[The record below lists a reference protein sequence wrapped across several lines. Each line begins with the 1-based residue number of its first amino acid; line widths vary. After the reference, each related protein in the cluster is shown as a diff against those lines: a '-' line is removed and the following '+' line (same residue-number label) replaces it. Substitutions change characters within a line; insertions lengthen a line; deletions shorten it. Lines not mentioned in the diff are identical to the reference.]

1 MTTGKGIPSPDFPAA
16 AGSFQLRTL
25 GTLGLYAPDGNLRLG
40 PGLPLALLTYL
51 KAMPG
56 QSARREHLADT
67 FWATSDASHS
77 RQALRQTLTR
87 LRTVLGPEAF
97 DDQHSEL
104 NLRAPLAAD
113 FLQFVEAIEARQLD
127 QALALY
133 AGEFFPEYGS
143 PGSADFEQWVD
154 VERER
159 LRRLFLRI
167 AEAAGRDALDR
178 GASRE
183 AVLLGRRMQWEVPAS
198 QAGTRLLL
206 EALLATGN
214 QDLARAEADLA
225 LGKLREAGRDPE
237 AATIRVIQSLDDP
250 ARIPR
255 EDPSPKGDL
264 LAALVGREREF
275 RSLIDAWHQARHG
288 PAIQVCITGAAG
300 LGKTRLLK
308 DFCLRLKTLG
318 ARFLAARALPG
329 ERHLDFALAGDL
341 VGSLAAMPGAKA
353 ISEQSAA
360 VLVAMNPVLSGTY
373 PQPPAP
379 ESDNAIHRRALA
391 VLELVRAVADEAPL
405 ALLIDDLHWADE
417 ASLQVLSFLA
427 GRLGGLRVMLVTAS
441 RPSDHALDPAL
452 CGLRL
457 HLAPLPPADIQDL
470 IESLAAFPAGATWG
484 PRVAEILHRTTA
496 GSPLLVLET
505 LRLSIEEGDLVR
517 SNGVW
522 ETAEPEKLLRR
533 LAQSNVL
540 ALRLA
545 TLPPEAGH
553 LLLCLAVAGVPLTDE
568 EVAVVGGDR
577 ERLGLLEQAGSCHH
591 SRAGWESTHD
601 ELSDAALRRATPEES
616 ARAHLAIGRLFGERA
631 TGLLGF
637 RRAATHLLLGEG
649 HEDLDVLV
657 RRWIAATRRT
667 GDQRGARTLVTDLL
681 GDLTPASVTR
691 RLVRRV
697 PLSLRWGRQRMAG
710 AAIMLLLA
718 VSAAAFVNAGR
729 TPEAP
734 PDAVLVVSSRLS
746 DSSASVALVQVPVHR
761 REWSGVDTIHP
772 NPGRQMGILN
782 PGKTTIWGI
791 TPIGDGGRLV
801 YSENR
806 PDSGGIDLTLRE
818 SDGTVRRLT
827 HTRGDDIDPSPS
839 PDGRFLV
846 FSTGRWRGPA
856 SQDLAVLDLE
866 TSTVRRLTHGP
877 GRDTS
882 PRWSPDGTRVAF
894 FRYHPEEDVSHLCWT
909 TVDALTTRCSVTTVS
924 RDGRVHAWRGALH
937 IIFDE
942 ARDGSYHLAM
952 MRLWPEEDQVPLDST
967 ATGRFVVSPDGHWAL
982 KLSGTR
988 APGEEQYF
996 FPLDAPSQRTIFLNP
1011 PADNPSP
1018 FWLPSPSAHQALDR
1032 LRVTSGSAPLSV
1044 GVPHRVRVDALQNT
1058 GEGLDLDPRVER
1070 WMSSDTTV
1078 VSIIS
1083 NGWVM
1088 PRRPGHAWLH
1098 VSAGGWRVD
1107 SIPLTVEEGT
1117 RENLYT
1123 EDWADTTLTG
1133 WETFGTPRPRVVS
1146 RADGSGAFLNNG
1158 DETFES
1164 GAVSVIGF
1172 DASAGLGLEAEVST
1186 PVTAPIWQQLKLS
1199 LGSGSRPTD
1208 NFILGDLRCG
1218 ITYPAGE
1225 GKRLLD
1231 SAEVSAG
1238 GKDGIETSRKRFRPP
1253 GSYTVQI
1260 QIFPDGTCGLAI
1272 DGTPVWRSADPVID
1286 PRETFQVVIVGHSVG
1301 TQILVGRLVMWRGMK
1316 AETDWAALQ
1325 PVFSP

>member
-1 MTTGKGIPSPDFPAA
+1 MTTSTGISSPDSPAA
-16 AGSFQLRTL
+16 PGSFHLRTL
-25 GTLGLYAPDGNLRLG
+25 GTVGLYAPDGSLRLG

-87 LRTVLGPEAF
+87 LRVVLGPEAF

-104 NLRAPLAAD
+104 HLRVPLAAD
-113 FLQFVEAIEARQLD
+113 FLQFVDAVETREFDR
-127 QALALY
+127 ALSLY
-133 AGEFFPEYGS
+133 EGEFFPEYGS

-159 LRRLFLRI
+159 FRRLFLRI

-237 AATIRVIQSLDDP
+237 AATIRVIQSLDNP

-255 EDPSPKGDL
+255 EDPSPEGDL

-275 RSLIDAWHQARHG
+275 RSLIDAWNQARQG
-288 PAIQVCITGAAG
+288 PAIEVCITGAAG

-329 ERHLDFALAGDL
+329 ERGLDFALVGDL
-341 VGSLAAMPGAKA
+341 VGALAEMPGAKGV
-353 ISEQSAA
+353 SHQSAA
-360 VLVAMNPVLSGTY
+360 VLVGINPALSATY
-373 PQPPAP
+373 PQQPAP
-379 ESDNAIHRRALA
+379 ASDNAIHRRALA
-391 VLELVRAVADEAPL
+391 VLDLVRAVADEAPL

-427 GRLGGLRVMLVTAS
+427 GRLGGVRVMLVTAS

-470 IESLAAFPAGATWG
+470 IESLATFPPGATWG
-484 PRVAEILHRTTA
+484 PRVAEILQQTTA

-505 LRLSIEEGDLVR
+505 LRLSIEEGDLLR
-517 SNGVW
+517 TDGVW
-522 ETAEPEKLLRR
+522 ETAEPEKMLRR
-533 LAQSNVL
+533 LAQSDVL

-545 TLPPEAGH
+545 SLPKEARH

-568 EVAVVGGDR
+568 EVAAVGGDK
-577 ERLGLLEQAGSCHH
+577 EPLGLLEQAGSCHH

-601 ELSDAALRRATPEES
+601 ELSAAALRLATPEES
-616 ARAHLAIGRLFGERA
+616 AQAHLTIGRLFGERA

-637 RRAATHLLLGEG
+637 RRAAAHLLQGGG
-649 HEDLDVLV
+649 HQDLELLV
-657 RRWIAATRRT
+657 RRWIAAARRT

-681 GDLTPASVTR
+681 GDLTPASEVR
-691 RLVRRV
+691 RFTRRV
-697 PLSLRWGRQRMAG
+697 PLSLRWGRQRVAVTAAMAVLAG
-710 AAIMLLLA
+710 SVAALA
-718 VSAAAFVNAGR
+718 NAGR

-734 PDAVLVVSSRLS
+734 PDAVLVVPSRPSGSNSSLIL
-746 DSSASVALVQVPVHR
+746 AQISVRR
-761 REWSGVDTIHP
+761 REWSGVDTIRP
-772 NPGRQMGILN
+772 NR
-782 PGKTTIWGI
+782 TTRATTLTSKRGDWPL
-791 TPIGDGGRLV
+791 TPIGSEGRLV
-801 YSENR
+801 YPESW
-806 PDSGGIDLTLRE
+806 PDSGGVDLTLRE
-818 SDGTVRRLT
+818 SDGTLRRLT
-827 HTRGDDIDPSPS
+827 HARGDDIDPSPS
-839 PDGRFLV
+839 PDGRYLV

-856 SQDLAVLDLE
+856 SQDLAILDLE
-866 TSTVRRLTHGP
+866 SSTVRRLTHGP

-882 PRWSPDGTRVAF
+882 PQWSPDGTRVAF
-894 FRYHPEEDVSHLCWT
+894 LRYHPEEDASHLCWT
-909 TVDALTTRCSVTTVS
+909 TVDAVTTRCGPTAVS
-924 RDGRVHAWRGALH
+924 PDGRVHAWSGPLH

-942 ARDGSYHLAM
+942 ASDGFYRLAI

-967 ATGRFVVSPDGHWAL
+967 ATGRFVVSPDGRWAL
-982 KLSGTR
+982 TLPGTR

-996 FPLDAPSQRTIFLNP
+996 FPLDAPSQRTIFLSP
-1011 PADNPSP
+1011 SADSPSP
-1018 FWLPSPSAHQALDR
+1018 FWLPSPSLHQAVDR

-1044 GVPHRVRVDALQNT
+1044 GVPHRVRVEALQST
-1058 GEGLDLDPRVER
+1058 GEVLGLDPRVQR
-1070 WMSSDTTV
+1070 WSSSDTTV
-1078 VSIIS
+1078 VSILS

-1088 PRRPGHAWLH
+1088 PKRIGHAWLH
-1098 VSAGGWRVD
+1098 VLAGGWRED
-1107 SIPLTVEEGT
+1107 SIPLVVEKGT
-1117 RENLYT
+1117 REDLYT

-1146 RADGSGAFLNNG
+1146 RADGTRAFLNNG

-1199 LGSGSRPTD
+1199 LESGSRAAD
-1208 NFILGDLRCG
+1208 DFILSDLRCG

-1225 GKRLLD
+1225 GKRLVD
-1231 SAEVSAG
+1231 SAKVSAG
-1238 GKDGIETSRKRFRPP
+1238 GMAGIEISSMGFRSP
-1253 GSYTVQI
+1253 GPYTVQI

-1286 PRETFQVVIVGHSVG
+1286 PRETFQVVIAGHSVG
-1301 TQILVGRLVMWRGMK
+1301 TEILVGRLVMWRGMK
-1316 AETDWAALQ
+1316 AETDWAALP
-1325 PVFSP
+1325 PVLRP